1 MALSIVPQN
10 TNDDRFQSFNFE
22 GHTFRAMTDKDGN
35 PWFAAT
41 DACEAIGIGNVSMAV
56 SRLPDEEKTTISL
69 SDSGD
74 RPYKMLL
81 INEAGL
87 YRLIFRSDKP
97 DAEIFRKYVFSEV
110 LPAIR
115 KTGQYTPQQM
125 TPLQQLRAFV
135 DTLESQQVK
144 LTEHDQ
150 RLIQLEARV
159 QGEPDMHSV
168 IGYCKLHR
176 INVDLR
182 EAQVI
187 GQRAKRVS
195 VDRGL
200 PVGKVSDPRFGEVN
214 TYKDAVL
221 DELFGGST
229 S

>member
-10 TNDDRFQSFNFE
+10 TSDDQFKFFNFE
-22 GHTFRAMTDKDGN
+22 GHTFRAMTDNDGN
-35 PWFAAT
+35 PWFAGT
-41 DACEAIGIGNVSMAV
+41 DACEMLEIGNTPMAI
-56 SRLPDEEKTTISL
+56 SRLPDDEKVTINIT
-69 SDSGD
+69 DSEGKP
-74 RPYKMLL
+74 RKLWM
-81 INEAGL
+81 INESGL
-87 YRLIFRSDKP
+87 YRLIFTSRKP
-97 DAEIFRKYVFSEV
+97 DAETFRKYVFSEV

-135 DTLESQQVK
+135 DTLETQQAK
-144 LTEHDQ
+144 LSEHDQ
-150 RLIQLEARV
+150 RLFQLEARV

-187 GQRAKRVS
+187 GQRAKKLS
-195 VDRGL
+195 IDRGL

-221 DELFGGST
+221 DELIGGT
-229 S
+229 E